1 VAERP
6 WGFWTESKLD
16 MLSAYLPAFTTA
28 SKRAPSTVYLDLF
41 AGQAT
46 NVSRDTNAPI
56 EGSLLRAVQT
66 TPPFT
71 VVHGFEL
78 RHTRARSLQEAFRA
92 EFPDRDVVVHA
103 GDVHDAL
110 PSALATLAP
119 YRRSPTFAFID
130 PDGVEARWK
139 LLEALAA
146 HKAPGQTKV
155 ELFLLLASPQ
165 IVRVVNDSLDPDD
178 LKHAVQQVT
187 DLFGSTEWRAILDGR
202 QSGALDAERTRDE
215 LTNLMR
221 WRMEQTLG
229 YGFTHTLRLTN
240 INGVPLYNMIFASR
254 KPVPTHSSRTKSC
267 SETHRFAPMSPTST
281 PRRFLPMA
289 RSSGTRASPGHRR
302 RHAHSGHHI
311 PPHRVSARTGQS
323 DHRNRAHHAYRDLE
337 HHHLRHLLPCTR
349 RRLLHPAQSRQGQKP
364 CPRPASCGAGCADAS
379 LPRRVL
385 YPRLDLASGLRLTS
399 DTTSPLGQPARAR
412 PPGHT

>member
-1 VAERP
+1 MAERP
-6 WGFWTESKLD
+6 WGFWTQSKLD

-46 NVSRDTNAPI
+46 NVSRDTGRPI
-56 EGSLLRAVQT
+56 EGSLLRALRT
-66 TPPFT
+66 KPPFT
-71 VVHGFEL
+71 VVRGFEL
-78 RHTRARSLQEAFRA
+78 RHKRARSLQEAFRA

-110 PSALATLAP
+110 RSALVSLAP

-130 PDGVEARWK
+130 PDGVEARWQ
-139 LLEALAA
+139 LLASLAA

-155 ELFLLLASPQ
+155 ELFLLLASSQ

-178 LKHAVQQVT
+178 LEHAERQVT

-221 WRMEQTLG
+221 WRLEKTLR

-240 INGVPLYNMIFASR
+240 INGVPLYDMIFATDHEVGD
-254 KPVPTHSSRTKSC
+254 KIMKLVYLKAA
-267 SETHRFAPMSPTST
+267 ERFPKM
-281 PRRFLPMA
+281 
-289 RSSGTRASPGHRR
+289 
-302 RHAHSGHHI
+302 
-311 PPHRVSARTGQS
+311 
-323 DHRNRAHHAYRDLE
+323 
-337 HHHLRHLLPCTR
+337 
-349 RRLLHPAQSRQGQKP
+349 RQE
-364 CPRPASCGAGCADAS
+364 
-379 LPRRVL
+379 
-385 YPRLDLASGLRLTS
+385 
-399 DTTSPLGQPARAR
+399 ARAR
-412 PPGHT
+412 RRDRQEQEAGSDALFTHQALLQDAPLRPHESYQHTPPVPPYGQIVQDPG